1 MSFVNFSSSLI
12 VELVMEKALVC
23 EELEDELYP
32 KPKTLLISVAAG
44 KPKHQFSGSDVAGTD
59 RMTGSMPAAGLLAL
73 ETTSIVPLPLSVK
86 R

>member
-23 EELEDELYP
+23 EEPEDELYP
-32 KPKTLLISVAAG
+32 KPKSPLISVAAE
-44 KPKHQFSGSDVAGTD
+44 KPKHQFSGSDVTGTD
-59 RMTGSMPAAGLLAL
+59 CVDGSLPAAGLLAQ
-73 ETTSIVPLPLSVK
+73 ETTSIVPIPLSVK